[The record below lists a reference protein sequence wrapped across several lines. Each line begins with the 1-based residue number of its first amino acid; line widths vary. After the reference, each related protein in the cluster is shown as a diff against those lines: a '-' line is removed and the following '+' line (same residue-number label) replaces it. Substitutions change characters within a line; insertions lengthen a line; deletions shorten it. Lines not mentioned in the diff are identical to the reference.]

1 MFRTKSPHL
10 SDTKHFQIAGA
21 KRAGLMGHFFPSFD
35 GPVRASPYFLT
46 PRKRRWWPLAVAF
59 GAGVGCVFLL
69 LEPSKRVIDLAF
81 RQAPAAEARV
91 SVEAAPADADR
102 QAVSAPT
109 GGPQVDVA
117 TVPAGATK
125 AAEPMPRA
133 RPAAADPLP
142 SKGKSTGAKA
152 TDAKPDEAKA
162 TTTKPSNAKAANG
175 TRTSAGDAPTGN
187 ARDQTNVHGSAKA
200 TAQPD
205 QATGM
210 VQVDEEELPDGRRV
224 PVYRRATIFD
234 GARAPGSQ

>member
-1 MFRTKSPHL
+1 MFPTKSPHL
-10 SDTKHFQIAGA
+10 SDTKHFQIPGA
-21 KRAGLMGHFFPSFD
+21 KRAGLMGHLFPSFD

-81 RQAPAAEARV
+81 RRAPAAEARV

-102 QAVSAPT
+102 QAISAPT
-109 GGPQVDVA
+109 SGPQGDVA
-117 TVPAGATK
+117 TAPAGVTK

-133 RPAAADPLP
+133 RPAAADALP
-142 SKGKSTGAKA
+142 SKGKSTGTKA
-152 TDAKPDEAKA
+152 TDAKPDETKA
-162 TTTKPSNAKAANG
+162 TTTKPSNSKAANG

-187 ARDQTNVHGSAKA
+187 ARDQANVRGSGKA

-234 GARAPGSQ
+234 GARGSGSQ

>member
-1 MFRTKSPHL
+1 
-10 SDTKHFQIAGA
+10 
-21 KRAGLMGHFFPSFD
+21 MGHLFPSFD

-102 QAVSAPT
+102 QAISAPT
-109 GGPQVDVA
+109 SGPQVDIA
-117 TVPAGATK
+117 TAPPEGATK
-125 AAEPMPRA
+125 ATEPMPRA
-133 RPAAADPLP
+133 RPAAADALP

-162 TTTKPSNAKAANG
+162 TTTKPSNTKAANG

-187 ARDQTNVHGSAKA
+187 ARDQTNVRGSAKA

-224 PVYRRATIFD
+224 PVYRRPTIFD

>member
-1 MFRTKSPHL
+1 
-10 SDTKHFQIAGA
+10 
-21 KRAGLMGHFFPSFD
+21 MGHLFPSFD

-91 SVEAAPADADR
+91 SVEEAPADADR
-102 QAVSAPT
+102 QAISAPT

-117 TVPAGATK
+117 TAPAGATK
-125 AAEPMPRA
+125 AAEPMPSA

-152 TDAKPDEAKA
+152 IDANPDEAKA

-175 TRTSAGDAPTGN
+175 TRTSAGN
-187 ARDQTNVHGSAKA
+187 ARDQANVRDSAKA

-205 QATGM
+205 QATGI
-210 VQVDEEELPDGRRV
+210 VQVDEGELPDGRRV

-234 GARAPGSQ
+234 GTRAPGSQ

>member
-1 MFRTKSPHL
+1 MFPTKSPHL
-10 SDTKHFQIAGA
+10 SDTKHFQIPGA
-21 KRAGLMGHFFPSFD
+21 KRAGLMGHLFPSFD

-81 RQAPAAEARV
+81 RRAPAAEARV

-102 QAVSAPT
+102 QAISAPT
-109 GGPQVDVA
+109 SGPQGDVA
-117 TVPAGATK
+117 TAPAGVTK

-133 RPAAADPLP
+133 RPAAADTLP
-142 SKGKSTGAKA
+142 SKGKSTGTKA

-187 ARDQTNVHGSAKA
+187 ARDQANVRGSGKA

-224 PVYRRATIFD
+224 PVYRRPTIFD